1 MRSDVNTHTDIAMQG
16 VCKSY
21 RHFRLRDV
29 ELTVP
34 RGTVMGLIG
43 PNGAGK
49 STLIR
54 ILMGLVRFDEGT
66 VEMFGKAMPAA
77 QTEVKR
83 QIGYVSEDMR
93 LYPGASIGWHMGFVR
108 SLYPEQWDDEYSR
121 SLLSRFRLV
130 EEQKTKGLSHG
141 QRVKTAL
148 LLALAHRPRL
158 LILDEPTTGLDPVAR
173 NELLQE
179 LTAVLRESERTV
191 LFSSHNTKDVEQI
204 SDRITFVHGGTILAS
219 DDKAAFL
226 RRWRKLRLDVPADV
240 ELPEISVDHILRRTD
255 PTATEA
261 QWITR
266 AYGPDL
272 VEDLSSKGVDVG
284 EVEALDLEEVF
295 LAQVA
300 IAEAQSEA
308 S

>member
-1 MRSDVNTHTDIAMQG
+1 
-16 VCKSY
+16 
-21 RHFRLRDV
+21 
-29 ELTVP
+29 
-34 RGTVMGLIG
+34 MGLIG

-54 ILMGLVRFDEGT
+54 ILMGLVRFDSGT
-66 VEMFGKAMPAA
+66 VEIFGKAMPDA
-77 QTEVKR
+77 QSEVKQ

-93 LYPGASIGWHMGFVR
+93 LYAGASIGWHMSFVR
-108 SLYPEQWDDEYSR
+108 SLYPKQWDDEYAR

-130 EEQKTKGLSHG
+130 EEQKAKGLSHG

-179 LTAVLRESERTV
+179 LAAVLRENDRTV
-191 LFSSHNTKDVEQI
+191 LFSSHNTNDVEQL
-204 SDRITFVHGGTILAS
+204 SDRITFVHSGAILAS
-219 DDKAAFL
+219 DEKAAFL
-226 RRWRKLRLDVPADV
+226 DRWRRLHIDVPV
-240 ELPEISVDHILRRTD
+240 GVKLPESSSDHIIRRAN
-255 PTATEA
+255 PTTTQA

-266 AYGPDL
+266 AFGPDL
-272 VEDLSSKGVDVG
+272 LETLTDKGVNVG
-284 EVEALDLEEVF
+284 EVEGLNLEEIF

-300 IAEAQSEA
+300 IADAQSEA